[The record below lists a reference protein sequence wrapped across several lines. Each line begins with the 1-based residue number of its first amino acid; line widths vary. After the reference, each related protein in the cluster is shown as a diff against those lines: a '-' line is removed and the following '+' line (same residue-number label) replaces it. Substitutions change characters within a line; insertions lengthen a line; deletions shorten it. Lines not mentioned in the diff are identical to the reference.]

1 MIPNAPIYKGIKN
14 YNDGD
19 NKDLRKQIMDVTPEA
34 VAQMRGSAKYF
45 KGKTD
50 KETCQNIWN
59 FLKTKI
65 RYEADG
71 EYQIV
76 RLPSALLATRVGDC
90 KSFSVF
96 TSAVLTN
103 LGIPNHY
110 MMTSYSKDPTP
121 SHIYVMTDSGIICD
135 AVWNQFNAEK
145 TPTYRYKAKPNNMN
159 NKGLGGGCTAMGA
172 TLSVPQFKVG
182 MNGSSV
188 PSFKVGMNGNCNCG
202 CAKCQSM
209 GSCSCGMGY
218 PGGQGMG
225 KANKYTL
232 SVPRQVILGIFSLNV
247 GGLATLLQNKGDM
260 TDIENTWKSI
270 GGDVAAVRTAIRDGA
285 SKPAKV
291 KWFGQGFKNR
301 VIASINEGINN
312 RKGIGAS
319 DEVPKTEA
327 ELIKDG
333 ETAKTTPYSVSVGDV
348 TAIAF
353 SDTTKDEKNKQYL
366 KLGLAG
372 VSATLCSGD
381 PTQVVKVLCSALGYI
396 SGDLLTSLYDIIK
409 KAFAKDIADESQ
421 ANAAAELA
429 AQKAVVDLV
438 ESYAAKIGEEVVVSK
453 VTKTSGGGNVFGG
466 GGEKVETTK
475 YTYTKAMA
483 EEVLYFSYYRTT
495 ASAKPYM
502 AAALKSKNLCKTI
515 WGNIGGGG
523 GAKLAGGGLLM
534 GAIALAGLIMVSS
547 MGKKGK
553 K

>member
-45 KGKTD
+45 KGKD
-50 KETCQNIWN
+50 DRETCYKIWK
-59 FLKTKI
+59 FLKTNI

-76 RLPSALLATRVGDC
+76 RLPSALLATKVGDC

-110 MMTSYSKDPTP
+110 VMTSYGKDPTP
-121 SHIYVMTDSGIICD
+121 SHIYVVTDSGIICD
-135 AVWNQFNAEK
+135 AVWTTFNAEK
-145 TPTYRYKAKPNNMN
+145 SPTYRYKAKPNNMN

-172 TLSVPQFKVG
+172 TSGVPRFKVG
-182 MNGSSV
+182 MNGSAV
-188 PSFKVGMNGNCNCG
+188 PYFRAGMNGNCGCG
-202 CAKCQSM
+202 CSGCK
-209 GSCSCGMGY
+209 CGMGY

-247 GGLATLLQNKGDM
+247 GGLATLLQNKGNM
-260 TDIENTWKSI
+260 TDVENTWKKI

-301 VIASINEGINN
+301 IIASINEGINK
-312 RKGIGAS
+312 RRGIGAS
-319 DEVPKTEA
+319 EVEPTTEQ

-353 SDTTKDEKNKQYL
+353 SDSTKDEKNKQYL

-381 PTQVVKVLCSALGYI
+381 PTQVVKLLCSALGYI

-429 AQKAVVDLV
+429 SQQAVVDLV
-438 ESYAAKIGEEVVVSK
+438 NSYAGKIGQSVTESV
-453 VTKTSGGGNVFGG
+453 VTKTGGGNVFGG
-466 GGEKVETTK
+466 GEKIETKTYVFTK
-475 YTYTKAMA
+475 EMA
-483 EEVLYFSYYRTT
+483 EAVLTDLYYKAG
-495 ASAKPYM
+495 ASSKPYM
-502 AAALKSKNLCKTI
+502 VEALKANNLCK
-515 WGNIGGGG
+515 NITANIGGG
-523 GAKLAGGGLLM
+523 GAKLASGGIIMAGIAIGALFLLS
-534 GAIALAGLIMVSS
+534 GA
-547 MGKKGK
+547 KKGGK
-553 K
+553 GRRL